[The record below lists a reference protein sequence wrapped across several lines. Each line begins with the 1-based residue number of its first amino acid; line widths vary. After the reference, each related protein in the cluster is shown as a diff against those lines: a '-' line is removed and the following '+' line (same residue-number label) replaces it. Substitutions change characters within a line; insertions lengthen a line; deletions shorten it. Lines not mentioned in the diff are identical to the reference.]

1 LMLLK
6 VTYMYVLY
14 LNLFLFL
21 NFDVFYDH
29 IFFLISINF
38 RSLALDAVLLF
49 TFLQFQNVSMC
60 KLVMYLVSFL
70 IYILKDRN
78 YLILRFLVRI
88 GVVE

>member
-1 LMLLK
+1 
-6 VTYMYVLY
+6 MYVLY

>member
-1 LMLLK
+1 MLLK

-88 GVVE
+88 SVIE